1 MVDDTGKGRFWL
13 YDLRVHT
20 VIGDR
25 VAVCHHVEGDSFQV
39 HGESLVFEEGQTI
52 SMYALAA
59 LLPLLPAKQRD
70 TDVNDWMSTDAEI
83 ACPDP
88 HCGARFR
95 IVRTAKRWF
104 SHAETTGL
112 PDARS
117 TPYWQKTGASE

>member
-1 MVDDTGKGRFWL
+1 MADKGRFWL
-13 YDLRVHT
+13 YDLRVVT

-25 VAVCHHVEGDSFQV
+25 TAVCHHIEGDSFRV
-39 HGESLVFEEGQTI
+39 EGEALVFDQGQRI

-59 LLPLLPAKQRD
+59 LMPLLPAKQRD
-70 TDVNDWMSTDAEI
+70 THANDWMSTDGEV

-95 IVRTAKRWF
+95 IERGAKRWF

-112 PDARS
+112 PDART
-117 TPYWQKTGASE
+117 TPYWQKTGDRK